1 MGNPKISIIM
11 PIYNVEHY
19 LPDTIKSIQDQVF
32 QDFEVICVDDGSTD
46 HSADIVRRTAKKDNR
61 FLLLRKENA
70 GAGAAR
76 NYGFLHAKG
85 DYAIFLDSDDLFSP
99 LLLEKLYTLAVE
111 NDADIATCNF
121 SRFDE
126 FGNTAQRKGI
136 HTEWLPA
143 GITVFNYKD
152 CPHHIMSVVN
162 PTPWNKL
169 YRSDFIRKHNLKYEE
184 ITSSND
190 ITFAAVSVA
199 SAEKIAYITD
209 SLVQYRIGHTG
220 SISST
225 KTKNLN
231 NVAIAVSSAVAQAKK
246 LPYSDVIRNS
256 ILRFNVDNYLF
267 ALKQYITDFSSPVA
281 EQFYSHVHNTF
292 SGSDFDDITSDNLH
306 NQDLYRAF
314 LVIRKHDYA
323 VMHKLTSRKLIVS
336 LTTYPGRIQT
346 LGKVLDTIYAQ
357 SRPADQIVLW
367 LASDQ
372 FPNKEQDIPEDL
384 RGLMSEGRLT
394 LRWCDDLKPHKKYFY
409 AFQEF
414 PDDLVVTIDDD
425 LLYNKNMLD
434 KLYRS
439 YLIYPGAISAMR
451 AHLIVISEQNTI
463 LPYNS
468 WIKETGACLYTPS
481 MQLLATGG
489 AGTLY
494 PPIQYRKEF
503 FDQSLVKEL
512 CLWADDLWLKA
523 MQLMSDVPVVVASPS
538 ENLRYLP
545 GSQTEALY
553 HTNVNQ
559 NMNDIQ
565 LQKISDWMD
574 TVFEPGILIKKLTT
588 LNVGIK
594 LLGIEALCS
603 HLDKERKQLKNEL
616 QRARVQKRNN
626 DISSQK
632 NQAKNQLNAKE
643 RIALPV
649 DTFYSNSTWQYR
661 LIRLL
666 AWIPT
671 KILGGLQCCM
681 DHGFRYTIQ
690 YAVRRICKKLW
701 KRKS

>member
-1 MGNPKISIIM
+1 MGSPKISIIM
-11 PIYNVEHY
+11 PIYNVERF

-46 HSADIVRRTAKKDNR
+46 HSADIIRRTAKKDSR
-61 FLLLRKENA
+61 FLLLAKGNA

-85 DYAIFLDSDDLFSP
+85 DYVIFLDSDDLFSP
-99 LLLEKLYTLAVE
+99 LLLDKLYTLAVE

-126 FGNTAQRKGI
+126 FGNIAQRKGI

-143 GITVFNYKD
+143 GITVFNYQD

-169 YRSDFIRKHNLKYEE
+169 YKSDFIRKHNLKYEE

-199 SAEKIAYITD
+199 TAERIAYITD

-220 SISST
+220 TISST

-246 LPYSDVIRNS
+246 LPYSDVIKDS
-256 ILRFNVDNYLF
+256 ILRFSVDNYLF
-267 ALKQYITDFSSPVA
+267 ALKQYITDFSLPAA
-281 EQFYSHVHNTF
+281 EQFYSHVHKAFN
-292 SGSDFDDITSDNLH
+292 GSDFDDITCDNLH

-314 LVIRKHDYA
+314 LVIRKQDYA
-323 VMHKLTSRKLIVS
+323 TMLKLTSRKLIVS

-346 LGKVLDTIYAQ
+346 LGKVLNTIYAQ
-357 SRPADQIVLW
+357 SHPADEIILW
-367 LASDQ
+367 LAADQ

-384 RGLMSEGRLT
+384 LVLIREERLT
-394 LRWCDDLKPHKKYFY
+394 LRWCEDLKPHKKYFY
-409 AFQEF
+409 ALQEF

-425 LLYNKNMLD
+425 LLYGKDMLD

-439 YLIYPGAISAMR
+439 YLMYPDAISTMR
-451 AHLIVISEQNTI
+451 AHLIVISEQNTL

-468 WIKETGACLYTPS
+468 WIKETDACLHTPS

-489 AGTLY
+489 AGALY

-503 FDQSLVKEL
+503 FDARLIEEV

-523 MQLMSDVPVVVASPS
+523 MQLMSDVPVVVASAS

-553 HTNVNQ
+553 HTNVDQ

-565 LQKISDWMD
+565 LQRINTWMD
-574 TVFEPGILIKKLTT
+574 TVFEPGILIRKLTT
-588 LNVGIK
+588 LNIGSKI
-594 LLGIEALCS
+594 LGIEALCS
-603 HLDKERKQLKNEL
+603 HLDQERKQLKKEL
-616 QRARVQKRNN
+616 HRARMQKRSNDTGMQKQDVNN
-626 DISSQK
+626 RKSVVLLGG
-632 NQAKNQLNAKE
+632 AAY
-643 RIALPV
+643 
-649 DTFYSNSTWQYR
+649 TNSAWQYR
-661 LIRLL
+661 LIRFL
-666 AWIPT
+666 AWLPAKT
-671 KILGGLQCCM
+671 LGGLQCCL
-681 DHGFRYTIQ
+681 DHGFGYTIQ
-690 YAVRRICKKLW
+690 YSVRKLGKMLW
-701 KRKS
+701 KRNA

>member
-1 MGNPKISIIM
+1 MKSPKISIVM
-11 PIYNVEHY
+11 PVYNVERF
-19 LPDTIKSIQDQVF
+19 LPETIKSIQEQVF
-32 QDFEVICVDDGSTD
+32 RDFEVICVDDGSTD
-46 HSADIVRRTAKKDNR
+46 HSADIIRRTAKKDNR
-61 FLLLRKENA
+61 FLLLKKENA

-76 NYGFLHAKG
+76 NYGFLHSKG
-85 DYAIFLDSDDLFSP
+85 DYTIFLDSDDLFSP
-99 LLLEKLYTLAVE
+99 FLLEKLYTVAVE

-126 FGNTAQRKGI
+126 YGNITQRKGI

-152 CPHHIMSVVN
+152 CPHHILSVVN

-199 SAEKIAYITD
+199 TAEKIAFITD

-231 NVAIAVSSAVAQAKK
+231 NVAIAVSSAVAQANK
-246 LPYSDVIRNS
+246 LPYSDVIMDS
-256 ILRFNVDNYLF
+256 ILRFSVDNYLF
-267 ALKQYITDFSSPVA
+267 ALKQYITDFSLPVA
-281 EQFYSHVHNTF
+281 EQFYTHVHETF
-292 SGSDFDDITSDNLH
+292 NGSDFDHITPDNLR

-314 LVIRKHDYA
+314 VVIRKQNYA
-323 VMHKLTSRKLIVS
+323 MMKKLTSRKLIVS
-336 LTTYPGRIQT
+336 LTTYPGRIHT
-346 LGKVLDTIYAQ
+346 LGKVLETIYAQ
-357 SRPADQIVLW
+357 SRPADEIVLW
-367 LASDQ
+367 LASAQ

-384 RGLMSEGRLT
+384 RFLMSEGRLT
-394 LRWCDDLKPHKKYFY
+394 VRWCEDLKPHKKYFF

-425 LLYNKNMLD
+425 LLYAKDMLD
-434 KLYRS
+434 KLYKS
-439 YLIYPGAISAMR
+439 YLMYPDAISTMR

-463 LPYNS
+463 LPYNA
-468 WIKETGACLYTPS
+468 WIKETDACLHTPS

-489 AGTLY
+489 AGALY
-494 PPIQYRKEF
+494 PPIHYRKEF
-503 FDQSLVKEL
+503 FDQSIINEI

-523 MQLMSDVPVVVASPS
+523 MQLTSDVPVVVASTS

-553 HTNVNQ
+553 HTNVDQ

-565 LQKISDWMD
+565 LQKISSWMD

-588 LNVGIK
+588 LSIGTK

-603 HLDKERKQLKNEL
+603 HLDQERKQLKKEL
-616 QRARVQKRNN
+616 HRVRSQKRSKDIVSPKYQINN
-626 DISSQK
+626 QDRFVLRTGDYY
-632 NQAKNQLNAKE
+632 A
-643 RIALPV
+643 
-649 DTFYSNSTWQYR
+649 NSTWQYR
-661 LIRLL
+661 LISFL
-666 AWIPT
+666 AWLPT
-671 KILGGLQCCM
+671 KILGGLQCCL
-681 DHGFRYTIQ
+681 DHGFLYTGQ
-690 YAVRRICKKLW
+690 YAVQRIGKKLR
-701 KRKS
+701 KR